1 MGLGVGIPLVLIAG
15 IWIGL
20 RVVKQRRSSSI
31 GTGSEVPLSQYP
43 DNKDPSNSYPTN
55 QSADYTNQLHEA
67 PGGNP
72 EPYELLEQR
81 NLVELGSRES

>member
-20 RVVKQRRSSSI
+20 GVVKQRRSPSI
-31 GTGSEVPLSQYP
+31 GTSSEVPLSQFP
-43 DNKDPSNSYPTN
+43 VNKYPSNSYPIN
-55 QSADYTNQLHEA
+55 QSVDYANQFHEA
-67 PGGNP
+67 PGGDP
-72 EPYELLEQR
+72 EAYELSEER